1 MEFYQKINLFIC
13 YYIFIIDK
21 WYSRKPRRNN
31 MESELLVSILTA
43 LVSALG
49 LKEIWLIWKRRIEL
63 KERKLVKDANTKD
76 KLMSE
81 VILDL
86 KKKIE
91 ELETKID
98 SLIEENTMLREKL
111 ARMEERL
118 LISAT
123 NRSTRKRRSKT
134 DEQ

>member
-1 MEFYQKINLFIC
+1 
-13 YYIFIIDK
+13 
-21 WYSRKPRRNN
+21 

-49 LKEIWLIWKRRIEL
+49 IKEIWLIWKRRIEL
-63 KERKLVKDANTKD
+63 REKKLTKDQNIKD

-86 KKKIE
+86 KRKIE
-91 ELETKID
+91 ELEGKID
-98 SLIEENTMLREKL
+98 ALIEENTMLREKL

-134 DEQ
+134 DDN

>member
-1 MEFYQKINLFIC
+1 MENEI
-13 YYIFIIDK
+13 
-21 WYSRKPRRNN
+21 
-31 MESELLVSILTA
+31 LLSFLTA
-43 LVSALG
+43 VTSALG
-49 LKEIWLIWKRRIEL
+49 AKEIWQIWKKRMEL
-63 KERKLVKDANTKD
+63 NEEKAQKDAKAKD

-91 ELETKID
+91 ELEEKID

-118 LISAT
+118 ILSAS
-123 NRSTRKRRSKT
+123 NRATKSRIKKETS
-134 DEQ
+134 EE

>member
-1 MEFYQKINLFIC
+1 
-13 YYIFIIDK
+13 
-21 WYSRKPRRNN
+21 

-49 LKEIWLIWKRRIEL
+49 LKEIWLIWKKRIEL
-63 KERKLVKDANTKD
+63 KERKLTKDANTKD
-76 KLMSE
+76 KLMAE

-134 DEQ
+134 NEQ